1 LSESNRQI
9 ALNENSSVTSAQ
21 REASSD
27 AMRDRRFVAKH
38 RGGSLELKHHQLLV
52 LWAADCA
59 ERVFLRFEAV
69 QVDDRPRQ
77 AIAVARLW
85 ARGEVPTGAAQKASV
100 AAHAAARSLS
110 NPVAVAVARAA
121 GHAAATAHMADH
133 CIGAAGYAL
142 KAIEASQGASDAE
155 LAWQDAQ
162 VPEILQ
168 VWIVP
173 AMHRRF
179 PARFRGKKE

>member
-1 LSESNRQI
+1 LSESNRKI
-9 ALNENSSVTSAQ
+9 ASNGDPPVTNMQ
-21 REASSD
+21 REASHD
-27 AMRDRRFVAKH
+27 AMRDQRFVAKH
-38 RGGSLELKHHQLLV
+38 RGGPLELAHHQLLV

-59 ERVFLRFEAV
+59 ERVFLRFEAA
-69 QVDDRPRQ
+69 QVHDRSLQ

-85 ARGEVPTGAAQKASV
+85 ARGEVRTGAAQNASV

-133 CIGAAGYAL
+133 CIGAASYAL

-168 VWIVP
+168 AWIVP
-173 AMHRRF
+173 AMRRGF